1 MSWFMMCQVQVKPAP
16 RESAPGWLEP
26 RPIPRGNVL
35 SNMGTTITHPF
46 GNGLYHLFYGDVGDG
61 VLLFYP
67 HFFLVGIHWFHWS
80 SILFRS
86 NYSCGQKACPTALEA
101 RMLMGSVKSC
111 TRAGGATVNVSWH
124 GAYGKKPCAVC
135 EFVIFS
141 TSKLKDVSIKYYIN
155 YRQGGILV
163 YN

>member
-67 HFFLVGIHWFHWS
+67 HFFFWWG
-80 SILFRS
+80 SIDSTGPASFSDRITPVDRKRAPRHSRRECSWVLLSPALAPEVLRWMCPGMEHMAKNHVQYVNLWYLAHRNWKMSAS
-86 NYSCGQKACPTALEA
+86 N
-101 RMLMGSVKSC
+101 
-111 TRAGGATVNVSWH
+111 
-124 GAYGKKPCAVC
+124 
-135 EFVIFS
+135 I
-141 TSKLKDVSIKYYIN
+141 I
-155 YRQGGILV
+155 
-163 YN
+163 

>member
-1 MSWFMMCQVQVKPAP
+1 MMCQVQVKPAP

-67 HFFLVGIHWFHWS
+67 HFFFGGDPLIPLVQHPFQIELLLW
-80 SILFRS
+80 
-86 NYSCGQKACPTALEA
+86 TE
-101 RMLMGSVKSC
+101 SVPHG
-111 TRAGGATVNVSWH
+111 TRGANAH
-124 GAYGKKPCAVC
+124 GYC
-135 EFVIFS
+135 
-141 TSKLKDVSIKYYIN
+141 
-155 YRQGGILV
+155 
-163 YN
+163 